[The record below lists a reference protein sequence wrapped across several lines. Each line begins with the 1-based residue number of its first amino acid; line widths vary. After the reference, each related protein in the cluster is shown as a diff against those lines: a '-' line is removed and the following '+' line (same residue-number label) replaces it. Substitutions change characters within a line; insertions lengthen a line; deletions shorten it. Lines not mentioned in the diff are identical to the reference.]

1 METQYGVFSSDH
13 NRHHLPPSSMK
24 EERNEWLDYL
34 ICWHAWIDFL
44 EKLKDAGAAAALTLI
59 QLPPEREECD
69 V

>member
-1 METQYGVFSSDH
+1 
-13 NRHHLPPSSMK
+13 MK

-44 EKLKDAGAAAALTLI
+44 EKLKDAVAAAALTLI
-59 QLPPEREECD
+59 QLPPECEECD